1 MANAISSMKKS
12 AKVEILNMNLI
23 SLHACKERLIHER
36 YVTKPLRVI
45 HLFLN
50 YIFEEKHI

>member
-1 MANAISSMKKS
+1 MANEISSMKKS
-12 AKVEILNMNLI
+12 EKVENFI
-23 SLHACKERLIHER
+23 SLLACKERLIHER